1 MIRIVHIVNQFFA
14 GIGGED
20 KADMAVGVIDGAAG
34 AARGLEGQL
43 AGRGQVV
50 ATIHFGDNYFHENKD
65 EAVAAIFAGLEKHK
79 PDVVVAG
86 PAFNAGRYGLA
97 CVEICQTVS
106 ESLGL
111 PCVTGMELDN
121 PAIGSYRDF
130 HNEKVFLFPTAETA
144 AGMARALA
152 VMTPFACR
160 LALGEEIGAA
170 VDEGYVARGIRR
182 LTRVDRPAVDR
193 AIDMLLA
200 KVAGEPFET
209 EVPMEVWD
217 RVTPAAPLADV
228 AAAKLAVIC
237 TGGVVP
243 WGNPDGF
250 KTYRNTFWRK
260 YNFAELKSLESGQWE
275 AVHGGYNVAFMNQNP
290 HYGVPL
296 DALRTLESEGKIGRG
311 NLYPAYYVIP
321 GNQGSPAVMRRVGQE
336 IGADLHKEGVDGV
349 LLVAT

>member
-20 KADMAVGVIDGAAG
+20 KADMAVEAVEGVVG
-34 AARGLEGQL
+34 AARGVQAQL
-43 AGRGQVV
+43 AERGQVI
-50 ATIHFGDNYFHENKD
+50 ATIYFGDNHFHEHKD
-65 EAVAAIFAGLEKHK
+65 EALAAILAGLEKYR

-97 CVEICQTVS
+97 CVEICQLVS
-106 ESLGL
+106 ERLEL
-111 PCVTGMELDN
+111 PCVTGMEREN
-121 PAIGSYRDF
+121 PAVSAYRDC
-130 HNEKVFLFPTAETA
+130 HNEKVFLFATAETA
-144 AGMARALA
+144 AGMARALT
-152 VMTPFACR
+152 VMAPFACR

-170 VDEGYVARGIRR
+170 AAEGYVPRGIRR

-217 RVTPAAPLADV
+217 KVAPAAPLADV

-290 HYGVPL
+290 HYGMPL
-296 DALRTLESEGKIGRG
+296 DALRALEAEGKIGRG

-336 IGADLHKEGVDGV
+336 IGADLRKEGVDGV

>member
-1 MIRIVHIVNQFFA
+1 MIRIVHIINQFFA

-20 KADMAVGVIDGAAG
+20 KADVAVGVTDGAAG
-34 AARGLEGQL
+34 AARGLQAHLGE
-43 AGRGQVV
+43 RGQVV
-50 ATIHFGDNYFHENKD
+50 ATIHFGDNYFHEHKD
-65 EAVAAIFAGLEKHK
+65 DAIAAILAGLKEHR
-79 PDVVVAG
+79 PDVIVAG

-97 CVEICQTVS
+97 CAEICQTVS
-106 ESLGL
+106 ERLGL
-111 PCVTGMELDN
+111 PCVSGMEPEN
-121 PAIGSYRDF
+121 PAVSLYREA
-130 HNEKVFLFPTAETA
+130 HNDKVFFFPTSETA
-144 AGMARALA
+144 AGMAAALKTIA
-152 VMTPFACR
+152 PFACR

-170 VDEGYVARGIRR
+170 NVEGYLPRGIRR
-182 LTRVDRPAVDR
+182 LTRVDRPAADR

-200 KVAGEPFET
+200 KVAGQPFET
-209 EVPMEVWD
+209 EVPMEIWD
-217 RVTPAAPLADV
+217 KVAPAAPLPDV

-260 YNFAELKSLESGQWE
+260 YNFAELKTLESGKWE

-290 HYGVPL
+290 HYGLPL

-311 NLYPAYYVIP
+311 KLYPAYYVIP

-336 IGADLHKEGVDGV
+336 IGADLRKEGIDGV

>member
-20 KADMAVGVIDGAAG
+20 KADMAVGVIDGTAG
-34 AARGLEGQL
+34 AARGLEAQL
-43 AGRGQVV
+43 AGSGQVV
-50 ATIHFGDNYFHENKD
+50 ATIHFGDNYFHEHKD
-65 EAVAAIFAGLEKHK
+65 EAVAAILAAVEKYR

-97 CVEICQTVS
+97 CVEICQVVS
-106 ESLGL
+106 ERLGL
-111 PCVTGMELDN
+111 PCVTGMESEN
-121 PAIGSYRDF
+121 PAVSSYRDA
-130 HNEKVFLFPTAETA
+130 HNDKVFLFPTAENT
-144 AGMARALA
+144 AGMAAALKTIA
-152 VMTPFACR
+152 PFACR
-160 LALGEEIGAA
+160 LALGEEIGPAA
-170 VDEGYVARGIRR
+170 AEGYVPRGIRR
-182 LTRVDRPAVDR
+182 LARVDRPAVDR

-217 RVTPAAPLADV
+217 KVAPAAALGDV
-228 AAAKLAVIC
+228 SNAKLAVIC

-260 YNFAELKSLESGQWE
+260 YNFAELKALESGQWE

-290 HYGVPL
+290 HYGMPL
-296 DALRTLESEGKIGRG
+296 DALRSLEAEGKIGRG
-311 NLYPAYYVIP
+311 KLYPAYYVIP

-336 IGADLHKEGVDGV
+336 IGADLRKEGVDGV

>member
-14 GIGGED
+14 GIGGEE
-20 KADMAVGVIDGAAG
+20 KASVGVGVTEGAAG
-34 AARGLEGQL
+34 AARGLEAQL
-43 AGRGQVV
+43 AGRGQVI
-50 ATIHFGDNYFHENKD
+50 ATVHFGDNYFHEHKE
-65 EAVAAIFAGLEKHK
+65 EALAAILAQLEKQK

-97 CVEICQTVS
+97 CVEICQAVS
-106 ESLGL
+106 ERLGL
-111 PCVTGMELDN
+111 KCVTGMEPEN
-121 PAIGSYRDF
+121 PAVSLYRDA

-144 AGMARALA
+144 AGMVSALKVIA
-152 VMTPFACR
+152 PFACR
-160 LALGEEIGAA
+160 VALGEKIGAA
-170 VDEGYVARGIRR
+170 DKEGYIARGIRR
-182 LTRVDRPAVDR
+182 LTEVDRPAVDR
-193 AIDMLLA
+193 AIAMLLA

-217 RVTPAAPLADV
+217 KVAPAAPLAD
-228 AAAKLAVIC
+228 AACANLAVIC

-260 YNFAELKSLESGQWE
+260 YNFAELKSLDSGKWE

-296 DALRTLESEGKIGRG
+296 DALRSLESEGKIGAG
-311 NLYPAYYVIP
+311 KLYPAYYVIP

-336 IGADLHKEGVDGV
+336 IGADLKKEGIDGV